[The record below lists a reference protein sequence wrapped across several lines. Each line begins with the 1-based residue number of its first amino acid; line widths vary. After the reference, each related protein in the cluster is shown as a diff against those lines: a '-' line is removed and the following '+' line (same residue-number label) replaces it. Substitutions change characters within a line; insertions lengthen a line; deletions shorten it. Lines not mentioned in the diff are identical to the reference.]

1 MKFSFLLLSC
11 FVSSVAL
18 AGPTVGDS
26 ATYTIT
32 SVDSG
37 TTTVMTMMDQISTI
51 NNDAQTIDILQS
63 VSQNGKMVDSQT
75 NTSPFSDV
83 LYPSDADINNCQSQ
97 NQDGQTAKIETI
109 TVAAGTFKTCHVS
122 ATPDSIGTINDI
134 WLGAVPFGFVKT
146 LSVTQGQAVTLEL
159 NSFVRH

>member
-1 MKFSFLLLSC
+1 MKTLLLLSG
-11 FVSSVAL
+11 FVSSVSF
-18 AGPTVGDS
+18 AGPTAGDS

-32 SVDSG
+32 TNDSG
-37 TTTVMTMMDQISTI
+37 KTTVMTMVDQISTI
-51 NNDAQTIDILQS
+51 NNDAQTIDILQT
-63 VSQNGKMVDSQT
+63 VSQNGAVVDSQT

-109 TVAAGTFKTCHVS
+109 TVGAGTFKTCHVS
-122 ATPDSIGTINDI
+122 ATPDSSGTINDI

-146 LSVTQGQAVTLEL
+146 LSVAQGQAVTLEL
-159 NSFVRH
+159 KSFARH